1 MCAYLPFCDCLRE
14 CVRVPVRAHV
24 RLLAHFYQHTHTY
37 AHTHTHRVNLG
48 ISGFLMIRKEA
59 SGEPFK
65 AAIALPGNTTS
76 NKARIDVHAYTHTHM
91 YIDAY
96 LHTGKATRGVYP
108 TPLDSEISVDT
119 MASAAYAATTLEGG
133 LPEDAVLEE
142 VMHAPCL

>member
-1 MCAYLPFCDCLRE
+1 MHTCVCLRISINT
-14 CVRVPVRAHV
+14 
-24 RLLAHFYQHTHTY
+24 LTHTH
-37 AHTHTHRVNLG
+37 ARARTHTHRVNLG

-76 NKARIDVHAYTHTHM
+76 NKARIDAHAYTHTHTHTHTHM
-91 YIDAY
+91 YAY

-142 VMHAPCL
+142 VMHPCL

>member
-1 MCAYLPFCDCLRE
+1 MCAYLPFCECVRE
-14 CVRVPVRAHV
+14 CVSVPVHAHV

-76 NKARIDVHAYTHTHM
+76 NKARIDAHAYTHTHM

-142 VMHAPCL
+142 VMHPCL